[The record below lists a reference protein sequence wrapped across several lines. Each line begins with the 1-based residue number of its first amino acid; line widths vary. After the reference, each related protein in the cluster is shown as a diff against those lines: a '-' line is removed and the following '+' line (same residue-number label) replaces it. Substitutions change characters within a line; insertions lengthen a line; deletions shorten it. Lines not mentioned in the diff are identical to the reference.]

1 MIKYLAAFL
10 IMFLISSYVNAGTV
24 VLTGSCNSTLVNNSV
39 IFSIYNY
46 GNDSAYNMIISPV
59 IYGAQSINSSAYI
72 NILAPNSKAVRGFK
86 LTNFGINGTYVDE
99 FIASYQQGAS
109 TFTAIFPCVVY
120 IGKPT
125 VSPIYET
132 VSTSEKNGVSI
143 VNVTLFNA
151 ERYSVN
157 GTLSLMLPPS
167 FSYISNKSYDFNIA
181 PYSISNFTFKLKY
194 PNTLS
199 NYTAAAVAS
208 FVRNGLHYS
217 SMVTF
222 LIETKP
228 ASKSPISILNLIII
242 LIVAIAALLI
252 AFMLNSI
259 LRKSNAKKRHSSR
272 KGKKK
277 SK

>member
-1 MIKYLAAFL
+1 M
-10 IMFLISSYVNAGTV
+10 V
-24 VLTGSCNSTLVNNSV
+24 V
-39 IFSIYNY
+39 
-46 GNDSAYNMIISPV
+46 
-59 IYGAQSINSSAYI
+59 
-72 NILAPNSKAVRGFK
+72 REFK

-99 FIASYQQGAS
+99 FIASYQQDAS
-109 TFTAIFPCVVY
+109 TFTAIFPCIVY

-132 VSTSEKNGVSI
+132 VSTSEKNGVLI
-143 VNVTLFNA
+143 VNVSLFDA
-151 ERYSVN
+151 ENYSVN

-181 PYSISNFTFKLKY
+181 PYSISNFTFELKY
-194 PNTLS
+194 PNTIS
-199 NYTAAAVAS
+199 TYTATAVAS

-228 ASKSPISILNLIII
+228 ASKSPISLLDLIII
-242 LIVAIAALLI
+242 LIVAIVVLLL
-252 AFMLNSI
+252 AFILNSI
-259 LRKSNAKKRHSSR
+259 LRKRNSNNKRSSRHSSR